1 MYRLVYVLFGI
12 LIGLIVAMIWRCII
26 VGAEADRKEEEVW
39 MNENDDK
46 K

>member
-26 VGAEADRKEEEVW
+26 VGAEADRREEEFLR
-39 MNENDDK
+39 NENADK
-46 K
+46 E